1 MDNQDIMK
9 SLFVQVDKGSTP
21 SLYFRI
27 VVVQYLS
34 ILLIQVLVTSLQR
47 FIAEQF
53 IQRFTIHV
61 EAVHKTRSIG

>member
-27 VVVQYLS
+27 AVVQYLLSLS
-34 ILLIQVLVTSLQR
+34 IRVLVKSIQKFML
-47 FIAEQF
+47 EQV
-53 IQRFTIHV
+53 ITL
-61 EAVHKTRSIG
+61 RSIG